1 MFNRKNSGVNSR
13 QPKKAA
19 LRAFEWKNIG
29 VNDVLQD
36 KPRR

>member
-13 QPKKAA
+13 QPEKAA
-19 LRAFEWKNIG
+19 LRVFEWKNNG
-29 VNDVLQD
+29 VNVVLQD

>member
-1 MFNRKNSGVNSR
+1 MFNRKNSVVNSR

-19 LRAFEWKNIG
+19 LRAFEWKNNG

-36 KPRR
+36 KQRR